1 MIGIYFLLKGDVVV
15 YVGQSM
21 NVEKRVTAHRD
32 KDFDSFR
39 VIPCEPSKLL
49 HYEKRLIKYFKP
61 MYNGETGGKR
71 PGAGRPKLKDSEK
84 KKSKVM
90 RIPDDKIESV
100 KKLLENDK

>member
-1 MIGIYFLLKGDVVV
+1 MGVMKKKS
-15 YVGQSM
+15 Q
-21 NVEKRVTAHRD
+21 H
-32 KDFDSFR
+32 
-39 VIPCEPSKLL
+39 
-49 HYEKRLIKYFKP
+49 
-61 MYNGETGGKR
+61 GGKR